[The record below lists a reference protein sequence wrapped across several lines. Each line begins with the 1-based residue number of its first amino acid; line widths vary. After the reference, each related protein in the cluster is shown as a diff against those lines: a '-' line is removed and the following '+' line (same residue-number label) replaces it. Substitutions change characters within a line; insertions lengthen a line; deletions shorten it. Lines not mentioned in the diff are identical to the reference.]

1 MAKDDIKSL
10 YDGLIS
16 KGYTTSDLGDENTFR
31 EKMQDKNNRKE
42 LYDYVS
48 GRNDF
53 RIGDYDSYEKRL
65 SSNYAPFQSNS
76 GNETRNNR
84 QAYETNVQRPVVES
98 VQPVDNTQQSVDSP
112 GMAAL
117 YEQLQSIKPKNPTL
131 RELVETESHTSDATP
146 NQLPDF
152 TLPSDNTQV
161 QNGFRRQ
168 AELQGQL
175 QRINE
180 NALEERRINQQYI
193 PKKEYTEQGDIYQN
207 YANRFSNTERGKQ
220 LGNELANIN
229 QEVSSKYADEYL
241 NSPEYKQ
248 LASQYIGE
256 ELERRANEQFEQMY
270 GERIQSDMEPYQ
282 RAYSQEVMNRYGGDI
297 EGESNDFI
305 KKQVGGQL
313 NELSTRVND
322 MISQRGKE
330 LEDESSGK
338 WWRDL
343 PRGGGGAVTTVNFA
357 SNQGRNFDPTYQ
369 QLQAASSLIDNSQ
382 NIIDEASKKGNTN
395 FVAGL
400 GRGIRDSFN
409 ADNWTFGLTELSKNM
424 NLNQVLDKADKGEKL
439 TDSEQ
444 ALLDALVTNMAVN
457 AYYSSDLGRGYQAG
471 QTTGASIPFMLE
483 FAVNPVSASG
493 SGIAKS
499 ILRYGARRFGLAGT
513 RGAARKAAL
522 SGARLVGDAAAAA
535 AMTGTTG
542 LPGVLADTQQRMMG
556 DVNPVFKEEG
566 RAEYGGRQNQQGLG
580 EAIGKSVASRFLEN
594 QSEMV
599 FNAFPGIGNRIAEA
613 IPGGMPSI
621 IQRFGQTR
629 IGQSVRDLYK
639 GLKNNELVRDI
650 AQRTQFH
657 GLGEEYL
664 EEVYNNFANIPL
676 GDMTFEDAISLDQN
690 INTLLGLA
698 PTSVAFS
705 MLGLVGLARER
716 YNNRKNMQRIFGRM
730 TSDQQRMFNELQEMS
745 RQNGN
750 DDIKRFIKA
759 TIEDPELTTEQKKEE
774 IQYAWEI
781 ARNNA
786 IEDVQEEETQEQVDA
801 ENADIDAH
809 TDPKNGLYTEM
820 DRIVVNEKGE
830 QVRVPGYKTGE
841 IGGSPVWV
849 SEGAEITPANTVV
862 LKPGE
867 WDESTVRSMPADE
880 VKSENEAMI
889 REDVQARAEQESTY
903 SPDIPPLQ
911 VGLTFSDG
919 TDRYEVIQQN
929 PDGGWIAQKTSV
941 DEKGKETQSIVPIDE
956 QSYRNIAQA
965 NIDMQESAQQAA
977 NSSESERG
985 NIKPYSVNDE
995 AVNNVTIDEFLQ
1007 TGPYNREY
1015 YEEHPERMVSEVN
1028 RIAGITADHLNGK
1041 LSDRDYL
1048 LALRYTDSWLNSV
1061 SDDVIAEE
1069 ARQVSAKYVPFLNQP
1084 ASENAT
1090 EQPVQT
1096 DSVSINN
1103 DLSGNGQGNAVSPSV
1118 EQSNVE
1124 QSVQPVVEQSVEQP
1138 VQEQAQQ
1145 EQATIP
1151 VDEKGNFLYY
1161 RAPVDVTLQS
1171 IADEQLEPE
1180 EVDAFIAANQAEA
1193 DKNLKKIQDKAPK
1206 MGTSIAVYKKA
1217 KSEWQEKVADAQAQ
1231 SDYWKQ
1237 VKDELTAIRTRPGDT
1252 TAQDI
1257 AQLGEPLNGDE
1268 LAAMMLGNGS
1278 LPLLRESYMK
1288 ELGAGNRE
1296 AQGMFGLFASRDKG
1310 GMTIEEAGERL
1321 MEADR
1326 ENGTNFFDQNDP
1338 NAGRN
1343 AIIDVLSSAKTKGD
1357 LTGFIRSNRERLAEQ
1372 ERQAEYA
1379 AYEQWCEENFHMTP
1393 EEYESYIERM
1403 ERENPFEGIE
1413 ISELDAIFA
1422 EAAEE
1427 YQNYL
1432 NEQNNGRETEE
1443 TGNAERGNDVLSEE
1457 QSDNEG
1463 GNSEVSGTGTA
1474 AETGSEVAGN
1484 DEVAQGGES
1493 EEVDE
1498 NGYPFLLASDGTTI
1512 FGNIIE
1518 ETGLKAAPIKLSKGF
1533 NNVDSKGG
1541 NHGYGLSH
1549 IEASHGEQIRN
1560 AGFNSPIDFIE
1571 TVAKN
1576 YQTIKKGNSRNGED
1590 TYLLEVS
1597 DGKNNTL
1604 FIELSS
1610 DGTYWNVN
1618 SAGIF
1623 RESYSKKKEVIWSLP
1638 AFEKTSTAESLGVQ
1652 GAADS
1657 SNPMS
1662 GNSPQI
1668 TSSVNKDSEN
1678 NSNNQTNNEFVAPER
1693 QEGENILDYAERVV
1707 KYKEID
1713 DARKEVE
1720 TNPTEAQ
1727 KEAGNYKKGHVNLDG
1742 YDITIENPRGST
1754 RSGVDA
1760 NGQPWSV
1767 TMNNDY
1773 GYIKGTEGVDGD
1785 HIDVFLSD
1793 DPTTGN
1799 VYVVDQ
1805 VNSDGSFDEHKVMYG
1820 FSSADK
1826 ARDAYLAN
1834 YSPEWKGLGAISEVS
1849 KDEFKKWINS
1859 SHRKTKPFAEYKSV
1873 KVEGAQNEGTRIE
1886 STNALYSIEPAQYTT
1901 KRGKVLDMHLVK
1913 FAEPLSKEQQR
1924 AAKEMAKS
1932 AKGWYD
1938 AKQDGFM
1945 MRSEESAKELA
1956 DTILNNSEAVEDAQP
1971 VSMDDVKSVN
1981 DGDIAFSEPKPA
1993 KEESDGGYKTVWQ
2006 YNVSVDKA
2014 TGRTTVTR
2022 DDVSGPVPVGD
2033 ARFRVSTETPEEMLE
2048 ILRNPQNGMQELLD
2062 DIGVIIEN
2070 KIKTRNLDR
2079 EIKEQAKPANPSG
2092 NRLVTDERYEELKK
2106 RMRAKLGGQMNMGI
2120 DPEILAIGTEMA
2132 VYHIEKGARKF
2143 AEYAKAMIADLGDAI
2158 RPYLKAFYNGARD
2171 LPEVQESGY
2180 TSEMDSYDDVSR
2192 FDVANFDKDTPN
2204 IIEAAET
2211 ISKEQ
2216 EVEQQAEV
2224 AKERI
2229 AKKRTSSKRGKQNK
2243 SLSLPE
2249 NDLFNQTDIDNEQ
2262 RSTEPD
2268 SSVGNEARQEAGRT
2282 EQRGTDRG
2290 VHGNN
2295 ESDTDRSGRVS
2306 RPASERKSS
2315 VTRNQNN
2322 YRFGENGIQVP
2333 SGEIAKLKANVE
2345 AIRTLKELE
2354 ASGQP
2359 ATDKQKEILS
2369 KYVGWGGL
2377 ANALDTEKYD
2387 RRDSY
2392 LKDSSWNSKYLPYYE
2407 QLQEL
2412 LTPEEFQSAIQSTT
2426 TSHYTPSDVIKAL
2439 WNIVERSGFKGGVVS
2454 EPALGVGHIIG
2465 MMPESISKQ
2474 SRISGY
2480 EIDSLSGRI
2489 ASKLYPDADIKV
2501 QGYETNFA
2509 PQSKDLV
2516 ITNVPFGKNAP
2527 YDKNLDRTLRR
2538 QLGNAYNLH
2547 NYFIAKG
2554 LLELKEGGIGVF
2566 VTSSAT
2572 MDGADSRFREFVS
2585 GNNID
2590 MIGAIRLP
2598 NDAFQKNAG
2607 TSVTADILVF
2617 RKRKTGEPSNGI
2629 NFISTT
2635 QIGEGKYEEDG
2646 DMHTKPIM
2654 VNEYFAEHPEM
2665 MLGEMMTAFDA
2676 GSGGLYSGAS
2686 QTLKPK
2692 AGADLNK
2699 ELDEAI
2705 DKLPTDFI
2713 GKHAEQAS
2721 NRVEETL
2728 STNLRNGTITTQNG
2742 KIYVSSNGELIPV
2755 DAKSTFTFNG
2765 KERKTADAVND
2776 YNSLKDTLRRLIH
2789 AEQTEDKDPKELRKE
2804 LNEKYDSFV
2813 EKYGTLNRNKA
2824 LDDVFAEDYE
2834 HNLPLSLEDVKR
2846 VPSATGKSMV
2856 FQVTKGKGILDKRVS
2871 YPVKEPTKAE
2881 NLQDAVNIS
2890 LSYKGVLDV
2899 PYISKLMGVS
2909 EEQVTQEMLEKGEA
2923 YRDPV
2928 TGSIVDKDS
2937 YLSGNVREKLEEA
2950 RSAAENNPEY
2960 QKNVDDLAEV
2970 QPETIRFGDISYR
2983 LGTPWI
2989 PTDFINDFALN
3000 VLGIANAGVQF
3011 EPLLNE
3017 FVLSKR
3023 ARIDDF
3029 AKAGLYKTGRV
3040 DTIDLF
3046 NAALNQRKPKIYD
3059 ERTTYGPTGKS
3070 TERIPN
3076 EAETQAAS
3084 EKIMEIS
3091 DKFIEYIDGKTAIH
3105 RELERIY
3112 NDRYNNYRL
3121 KKYSL
3126 PSFSHTETDK
3136 DGNKV
3141 MVTRYPG
3148 ASANYSMRE
3157 HQAKAIQRSLH
3168 ESTLLAH
3175 QVGTGKTFT
3184 MITTAMEMRRLGLA
3198 RKPMI
3203 VVQNATLEDFVKDFY
3218 RLYPSA
3224 NVLAPSKDERS
3235 SENRKR
3241 LFNLIATGDFDAIV
3255 IPQSFLAFI
3264 PDDEGR
3270 KAELVQ
3276 KRIEDYVEAISRTED
3291 YALQRRL
3298 QKEMQN
3304 LQASLE
3310 GNDKK
3315 AKKSTVKQRANA
3327 AERAKS
3333 RTERI
3338 LDRRTDDVMT
3348 FEKMGIDALFIDE
3361 AHNFKKIGFATKMNN
3376 VKGVDSGASQR
3387 ANSLLLKARWVQEKN
3402 GGRNV
3407 ILATGTPIT
3416 NTMAEVWTM
3425 MNFVSPD
3432 ILEAYNIQSFDDFA
3446 TTFGT
3451 VEPSLEFTATGNFK
3465 IADRFKSYVNVP
3477 ELLKAFR
3484 SHADVVLTEDV
3495 KEFKQSKNIP
3505 RLAGDKMENVVIDKN
3520 EDLEDVMQM
3529 LVKEL
3534 EDYNKLSGKAKREKS
3549 ALPLV
3554 VFTKAKQAAIDLRL
3568 LNPNYA
3574 DNPNSKT
3581 NQVVS
3586 NIIKYYKESTPDKGT
3601 QLVFCDSYQSPGEK
3615 PKMDLFDYDPNVPR
3629 FNLYEDMK
3637 QKLIAA
3643 GIPEKEIA
3651 IVNNYDGE
3659 RRKALFEKVRNGD
3672 VRVLLGST
3680 EKMGVGVN
3688 VQDRLFALH
3697 HVDAPMRPMDFEQ
3710 RNGRILRQGNLYATW
3725 DKPVH
3730 VLTYGVQGTLDATAY
3745 DRLRVKQEF
3754 INQMMKG
3761 NTDSRVMEEQD
3772 DEDPSGMT
3780 FSQMAATLS
3789 GDKTAQLLFAAQNKL
3804 KRLRNSKRSDA
3815 NSKSSMVESITYAN
3829 ARIKDL
3835 QANEK
3840 VFEKASEVIDK
3851 HFPEGIKK
3859 VSVNGTSF
3867 TEKFGSSLDT
3877 VIDDYDNSY
3886 SLNRGIGPL
3895 KISLNDGAA
3904 EVIVHFNEGRMVYEL
3919 YAGKEHIVENRQFN
3933 GGKGLMSSLDYQIE
3947 SVKKNLADVRD
3958 NIEAQQKKIDG
3969 LEKAINAPWGREEE
3983 LKEAEQEVEKLQK
3996 RLEEKAKENTK
4007 GSKKD
4012 DVRYRFIVEQGAS
4025 RLETEEEVNRRFNEE
4040 LEKFTLETADNFIFD
4055 LGIPSSQLIAAG
4067 VSNRPIRLHGSK
4079 VAKKMKKHGFS
4090 HNELQ
4095 NLPKAIANPIA
4106 VFNNTERKGNRSI
4119 LTELKTANGNFLVSI
4134 DLGKGTEADFD
4145 IVSSIFGKK
4154 NNSVVSWINKGYA
4167 TYINKEK
4174 ALNYLHLAAPIAAAS
4189 DNQELVSA
4197 TNIVKNF
4204 ENPQIQEEN
4213 LRTGEGS
4220 LTDDELSL
4228 ANDPLVK
4235 LTRRT
4240 NRTKAQRRAFA
4251 ERERKRMVER
4261 VQELADSLHL
4271 DNVDIV
4277 TDTSTL
4283 EGMRKRAKG
4292 FYSRSTGRITIV
4304 IPNQSSVFDAE
4315 QTLLHEAVAHYG
4327 LRQLFGEHFDTFLEN
4342 VYRNAD
4348 EEIRRKIVG
4357 LAQRNGWDIATATE
4371 EYLASL
4377 AEETNFD
4384 DISASWWNKI
4394 KMLFLRMLHKIGFK
4408 DFDGV
4413 TLSDNELRYILWRS
4427 YENLKEPG
4435 RYRSILGEA
4444 ADIAK
4449 QNELKVGNYAP
4460 GAEGIGN
4467 VADDNLYRRIPENE
4481 ETDDGSRDAY
4491 NKVVSGNR
4499 FKAQEAYQ
4507 DSMLSLKRLQEVVA
4521 KYSGK
4526 PIQSF
4531 ENAYMAE
4538 NQMSSKNTS
4547 EKETYGEKFFKPM
4560 VKSVGELMKKGAS
4573 YGAIV
4578 DYVIAKHGLER
4589 NVTFAYRDAELQ
4601 AQKRFADKY
4610 AELEILNNNGVL
4622 SEEEYQNRKDKLDS
4636 DRETYYNDRVSKNLE
4651 NDYSGLTALAEKHGS
4666 EDDFKTHAEK
4676 VVSEF
4681 ESLFDTS
4688 DLWDKINAATKETLR
4703 KAYESGMMS
4712 RDAYNKVRDQFM
4724 YYIPLRG
4731 WDETTAEDV
4740 YEYINSE
4747 TSPVNS
4753 VLKSAKGRHSLA
4765 DDPFATIGNMA
4776 ESSIHQGNRNLMKQS
4791 FLNMAINH
4799 PTDVVTVKE
4808 AWYVQNPTS
4817 GDWSISFPDIQDGDS
4832 ADVIADKVEEHEERM
4847 KELEKYG
4854 QATKVKDGLNID
4866 YRIGAR
4872 QAREHVVNVKR
4883 NGKDYLVFVN
4893 GNPRAAQAVNGLTN
4907 PDVEQNKVFQVI
4919 GRFNRELAANFT
4931 NRNPAFVLSNLS
4943 RDLIF
4948 SITAVNVKEN
4958 PKYASRFARNIPR
4971 AMAVIAR
4978 NLRGKGNTNNA
4989 DDKLFQEFLEN
5000 GGETGYTIMHSVDE
5014 YKKMVKRELSKK
5026 EITGKTDYFKAVRAC
5041 AQFFSIMNRWA
5052 EDVSRFTTYMTS
5064 RQMGRPITQ
5073 SVNDA
5078 KEITVNFNK
5087 RGAAAKTSG
5096 VFGWSAGIFK
5106 NLYLFF
5112 NAGVQSLA
5120 NFGRLAKNN
5129 RKAFLTALGG
5139 FTAAGFAVPVL
5150 NAIAISL
5157 FGDDDDDYYGNLPE
5171 WVRKNN
5177 LCLYIPG
5184 TKGKF
5189 ITIPLPIE
5197 LRAFY
5202 GLGEMAY
5209 QETVGNEESNPGQI
5223 AYKAVN
5229 QITELLPLNP
5239 LGNNG
5244 DIVATI
5250 MPDVLSPI
5258 WQAYENKD
5266 FTGKPIYRKNA
5277 FNENMPEWTK
5287 AYNSTADWLVD
5298 LSEWTNEI
5306 AGGDKYKRGELPMSN
5321 WNPAIVEHL
5330 FESYF
5335 GGMAK
5340 TINQTAKT
5348 LGGGVES
5355 VLTGKK
5361 SDDLQWYSTP
5371 VLNRFMND
5379 AGDDRSS
5386 FTKINQRYYK
5396 LYDLYEEVG
5405 KNLRG
5410 YSNEVAKGNLDYLDK
5425 LQDLYRSDDYKR
5437 YLIFKNNNKLI
5448 ERIRKVEKKLPEEST
5463 EAREKI
5469 QKDLNKIK
5477 KGIVDKVEE
5486 LVP

>member
-1 MAKDDIKSL
+1 MAGKDDIKSL
-10 YDGLIS
+10 YDGLIN

-31 EKMQDKNNRKE
+31 KKMQDKNNRKE

-65 SSNYAPFQSNS
+65 SSNYAPVQSNS
-76 GNETRNNR
+76 GNETRNDR
-84 QAYETNVQRPVVES
+84 QADKTNVQRPAVES
-98 VQPVDNTQQSVDSP
+98 EQPVETVQQPVIEP
-112 GMAAL
+112 VTR
-117 YEQLQSIKPKNPTL
+117 QSL
-131 RELVETESHTSDATP
+131 REQVEG
-146 NQLPDF
+146 
-152 TLPSDNTQV
+152 V
-161 QNGFRRQ
+161 NGFYIPSQ
-168 AELQGQL
+168 AEMQAKFDPNGNGFPNYAENIRKMTGSGQL
-175 QRINE
+175 DTIINKEEE
-180 NALEERRINQQYI
+180 NRLNRYFK
-193 PKKEYTEQGDIYQN
+193 PSTVKEQGDIYQN
-207 YANRFSNTERGKQ
+207 YADRFSNTQHGQQ
-220 LGNELANIN
+220 LYNELTKIN
-229 QEVSSKYADEYL
+229 QEISSKYADEYL

-248 LASQYIGE
+248 LASQYTGE
-256 ELERRANEQFEQMY
+256 ELDRRANEQFEQMY
-270 GERIQSDMEPYQ
+270 GELIQSNMEPYE
-282 RAYSQEVMNRYGGDI
+282 RAYSQEVMNRYGNDI
-297 EGESNDFI
+297 ERETNDFI

-313 NELSTRVND
+313 NELSTKVND

-330 LEDESSGK
+330 LESESAGK

-382 NIIDEASKKGNTN
+382 DIINEASKKGNTN

-400 GRGIRDSFN
+400 GRGIRDSFS

-542 LPGVLADTQQRMMG
+542 LPGVAAETQQRIMG
-556 DVNPVFKEEG
+556 DINPVFNEEG
-566 RAEYGGRQNQQGLG
+566 RAEYGGRQNRQGLG

-705 MLGLVGLARER
+705 MLGLAGLARER

-730 TSDQQRMFNELQEMS
+730 TPSQQRMFNELQEMS

-759 TIEDPELTTEQKKEE
+759 TIEDPELTTEQKKEG

-841 IGGSPVWV
+841 IGGAPVWV
-849 SEGAEITPANTVV
+849 PEGAEITQANTVV

-985 NIKPYSVNDE
+985 NTKPYSVNDE

-1061 SDDVIAEE
+1061 SDDVIAEK

-1118 EQSNVE
+1118 GQSNVE

-1206 MGTSIAVYKKA
+1206 MGTNIAVYKKA

-1237 VKDELTAIRTRPGDT
+1237 VKDELTAMRTRPGDT

-1257 AQLGEPLNGDE
+1257 AQLGEPLNGEE

-1278 LPLLRESYMK
+1278 LPLLRDSYMK

-1379 AYEQWCEENFHMTP
+1379 AYEQWCEDNFHMTP

-1422 EAAEE
+1422 ESAAE

-1432 NEQNNGRETEE
+1432 NEQENGRETEE

-1474 AETGSEVAGN
+1474 AEIGSEIVGN
-1484 DEVAQGGES
+1484 DEVAQRGES
-1493 EEVDE
+1493 GEVNED
-1498 NGYPFLLASDGTTI
+1498 SDT
-1512 FGNIIE
+1512 
-1518 ETGLKAAPIKLSKGF
+1518 
-1533 NNVDSKGG
+1533 
-1541 NHGYGLSH
+1541 
-1549 IEASHGEQIRN
+1549 
-1560 AGFNSPIDFIE
+1560 
-1571 TVAKN
+1571 
-1576 YQTIKKGNSRNGED
+1576 
-1590 TYLLEVS
+1590 
-1597 DGKNNTL
+1597 
-1604 FIELSS
+1604 
-1610 DGTYWNVN
+1610 
-1618 SAGIF
+1618 
-1623 RESYSKKKEVIWSLP
+1623 
-1638 AFEKTSTAESLGVQ
+1638 
-1652 GAADS
+1652 
-1657 SNPMS
+1657 
-1662 GNSPQI
+1662 PQ
-1668 TSSVNKDSEN
+1668 
-1678 NSNNQTNNEFVAPER
+1678 NNEFVAPEH
-1693 QEGENILDYAERVV
+1693 QEGENILDYAERVA
-1707 KYKEID
+1707 KSKEID
-1713 DARKEVE
+1713 DARKEVK

-1727 KEAGNYKKGHVNLDG
+1727 KEAGNYKKGHVKLDG
-1742 YDITIENPRGST
+1742 YDITIENPKGST

-1805 VNSDGSFDEHKVMYG
+1805 VNGDGSFDEHKVMYG
-1820 FSSADK
+1820 FSSSDE

-1834 YSPEWKGLGAISEVS
+1834 YSPGWKGLGTISEVS

-1873 KVEGAQNEGTRIE
+1873 KVEGAQNERTRIE
-1886 STNALYSIEPAQYTT
+1886 PTNVPYSIEPAQYTT

-1913 FAEPLSKEQQR
+1913 FTEPLSKEQQR
-1924 AAKEMAKS
+1924 VAKEFAKA

-1938 AKQDGFM
+1938 AKQGGFM
-1945 MRSEESAKELA
+1945 MRTEESAQELA

-1971 VSMDDVKSVN
+1971 VSMDDVKAVN
-1981 DGDIAFSEPKPA
+1981 DGDIAFSEPKQA
-1993 KEESDGGYKTVWQ
+1993 KEESDGGYKPVWQ

-2014 TGRTTVTR
+2014 TGRTTISR

-2033 ARFRVSTETPEEMLE
+2033 ARFRISTETPEEMLE
-2048 ILRNPQNGMQELLD
+2048 VLRNPQNGMQELLD

-2079 EIKEQAKPANPSG
+2079 EIKEQAKPANQSG
-2092 NRLVTDERYEELKK
+2092 NRLVTDERYKELKK

-2180 TSEMDSYDDVSR
+2180 TDEMDSYDDVSR

-2204 IIEAAET
+2204 ILEAAET

-2243 SLSLPE
+2243 SLSLPQ
-2249 NDLFNQTDIDNEQ
+2249 NDLFKQTDNNNEQ
-2262 RSTEPD
+2262 GSTEPD
-2268 SSVGNEARQEAGRT
+2268 SGVGNEARQEAGRT

-2392 LKDSSWNSKYLPYYE
+2392 LKDFSWNSRYLPYYE

-2590 MIGAIRLP
+2590 LIGAIRLP

-2646 DMHTKPIM
+2646 EMHTKPIM

-2713 GKHAEQAS
+2713 GEHAEQAA

-2728 STNLRNGTITTQNG
+2728 STDLRNGTITTQNG
-2742 KIYVSSNGELIPV
+2742 KVYVSSNGELVPV

-2856 FQVTKGKGILDKRVS
+2856 WQVTKGKGILDKRVS
-2871 YPVKEPTKAE
+2871 YPVEEPTKAD

-2950 RSAAENNPEY
+2950 RAAAENNPEY

-3046 NAALNQRKPKIYD
+3046 NSALNQRKPKIYD

-3091 DKFIEYIDGKTAIH
+3091 DKFIEYIDGNTAIH

-3141 MVTRYPG
+3141 TVTRYPG

-3270 KAELVQ
+3270 KAALVQ
-3276 KRIEDYVEAISRTED
+3276 KRIEDYVEAISKTED

-3304 LQASLE
+3304 LQDTLE

-3815 NSKSSMVESITYAN
+3815 NSKSSMAESITYAN

-3851 HFPEGIKK
+3851 HFPDGIKK

-3867 TEKFGSSLDT
+3867 IEKFGSSLDA

-3958 NIEAQQKKIDG
+3958 NIEAQRKKIDG

-3996 RLEEKAKENTK
+3996 QLEEKAKDNTK
-4007 GSKKD
+4007 GSNKND
-4012 DVRYRFIVEQGAS
+4012 TNVYRA
-4025 RLETEEEVNRRFNEE
+4025 
-4040 LEKFTLETADNFIFD
+4040 
-4055 LGIPSSQLIAAG
+4055 
-4067 VSNRPIRLHGSK
+4067 
-4079 VAKKMKKHGFS
+4079 
-4090 HNELQ
+4090 
-4095 NLPKAIANPIA
+4095 
-4106 VFNNTERKGNRSI
+4106 
-4119 LTELKTANGNFLVSI
+4119 
-4134 DLGKGTEADFD
+4134 
-4145 IVSSIFGKK
+4145 
-4154 NNSVVSWINKGYA
+4154 
-4167 TYINKEK
+4167 
-4174 ALNYLHLAAPIAAAS
+4174 
-4189 DNQELVSA
+4189 
-4197 TNIVKNF
+4197 
-4204 ENPQIQEEN
+4204 
-4213 LRTGEGS
+4213 GEGS
-4220 LTDDELSL
+4220 LNDDELSL
-4228 ANDPLVK
+4228 ANDPLAK
-4235 LTRRT
+4235 LTGRT
-4240 NRTKAQRRAFA
+4240 NRTKAQRRIFA

-4377 AEETNFD
+4377 AEDTNFD

-4449 QNELKVGNYAP
+4449 QNELKVGNYAQ

-4467 VADDNLYRRIPENE
+4467 VADDNLYRKTPENE

-4491 NKVVSGNR
+4491 NKAVSGNR

-4560 VKSVGELMKKGAS
+4560 VESVGKLMKKGAS

-4601 AQKRFADKY
+4601 TQKRFAEKY
-4610 AELEILNNNGVL
+4610 AELETLNNNGLL
-4622 SEEEYQNRKDKLDS
+4622 SEEDYQKRKDKLDS
-4636 DRETYYNDRVSKNLE
+4636 DRETYYNERVSKNLE
-4651 NDYSGLTALAEKHGS
+4651 KDYSGLTALAEKHDS
-4666 EDDFKTHAEK
+4666 EDDFKTHAEE

-4776 ESSIHQGNRNLMKQS
+4776 ESAIHQGNRNLMKQS

-4808 AWYVQNPTS
+4808 AWYVQNPTT

-4872 QAREHVVNVKR
+4872 QAREHIVNVKR

-4958 PKYASRFARNIPR
+4958 PKYARRFARNIPR

-4978 NLRGKGNTNNA
+4978 NLRGKGNADNA
-4989 DDKLFQEFLEN
+4989 DDKLFQEFLAN

-5014 YKKMVKRELSKK
+5014 YKKMVKRELNKK

-5041 AQFFSIMNRWA
+5041 AQFFSTMNRWA

-5073 SVNDA
+5073 AVNDA
-5078 KEITVNFNK
+5078 KEVTVNFNR

-5096 VFGWSAGIFK
+5096 VFGWSAGIFR

-5112 NAGVQSLA
+5112 NAAVQSLA
-5120 NFGRLAKNN
+5120 NFGKLAKKN

-5184 TKGKF
+5184 TKDKF

-5209 QETVGNEESNPGQI
+5209 QETVGNEGSEPGQI

-5244 DIVATI
+5244 DIAATI

-5306 AGGDKYKRGELPMSN
+5306 AGGDKYKRGEIPMSN

-5425 LQDLYRSDDYKR
+5425 LRDLYRSDDYKR

-5448 ERIRKVEKKLPEEST
+5448 ERIRKIEKKLPEEST